1 MIAPGA
7 LLIRH
12 EGRFPEGPA
21 RGMCS
26 FSVHWSFLTDNSAL
40 QILDGQLVAAQGDS
54 FHTVDAIQRAAT
66 GIGNREMI
74 KAALERVLA
83 GAGLRGCDC
92 LEIAEVKIH
101 SFMTIGY
108 ASVSGR
114 ARRLSGGAF
123 LPDVRVPVVTNPLMK
138 GEI

>member
-12 EGRFPEGPA
+12 DGRFPEGRV
-21 RGMCS
+21 RGMCP
-26 FSVHWSFLTDNSAL
+26 FAGHWSFLTDNSAR
-40 QILDGQLVAAQGDS
+40 QILGGQFVAPEADS
-54 FHTVDAIQRAAT
+54 FHTVNAIQRAAT
-66 GIGNREMI
+66 GIDNREMI

-92 LEIAEVKIH
+92 VEIAEVRMH
-101 SFMTIGY
+101 SFLTIRY

-114 ARRLSGGAF
+114 ARRLAGAGSPF
-123 LPDVRVPVVTNPLMK
+123 FEMK
-138 GEI
+138 GGS